1 MAEVPLKDRKR
12 TTKSLK
18 SWLDD
23 VASYERAFKEWEGRV
38 EKILKRYRDDPRA
51 GQKTWTS
58 AKFNI
63 LWSNVQTLSAAT
75 FARLPKPAVSRSF
88 RDSDPVGRVAAL
100 ILERGLDYHVQHY
113 PEYKTAL
120 KSDVMDRFLGGR
132 GTAWARYEPHF
143 KAAPEQ
149 PSDGDQITEDVD
161 TPDEELDYEC
171 VAIDYVHYKDFGHSV
186 ARSWEEVNRVWRKV
200 YMTREALVERFGED
214 IAKIVPMDAD
224 PREATPDKKYG
235 VEDAIDR
242 ATIYE
247 GWDKSTREAVW
258 FSKAA
263 KDFLDRKDD
272 PLGLEDVFPCPKPLF
287 ATLTNDSLVPVPD
300 FVIYQDQANELDI
313 LADRIDGLVKALK
326 VAGGYDASV
335 PELARIFTEAENG
348 TLIPI
353 KNWAAFAEKKGLEG
367 TVSLIDLDPIA
378 RALKE
383 AYIAFEAVKA
393 QVYELTGISD
403 IIRGQSVASETA
415 TAQQIKSQY
424 ASLRLKQYQEE
435 VGQFATE
442 LLRIMAQIM
451 CRKFSPQT
459 IATVGGAE
467 QLAPVDQPLV
477 GQALALLVGTER
489 MQDPE
494 ATPGPNPIRQFRIEI
509 AADSLI
515 YLDEQQEKE
524 SRIEFLGAVGGYLK
538 NVAQAVGTMRP
549 DMAGVLVPLL
559 MDMMKFGVT
568 GYRVGKTIEGSFDQ
582 VAEQLKVMA
591 AQPPQ
596 QGADPTVEAE
606 KLKQE
611 GETQRLQQELAA
623 KDKMHQR
630 EMAMKDEQNQ
640 RELGIKDQ
648 QHQREVASKDT
659 MHQREQENAALQ
671 SARDADNDRNLG
683 EKKIEASAKPTTQ
696 VQVDAAGD
704 LAKVGEIMTQMMQGM
719 MQANQESQKM
729 LAQGMATLAHA
740 AQTMAQ
746 AAVAEKQVT
755 KRDANGRVLS
765 MAPMMPSGNAQ

>member
-1 MAEVPLKDRKR
+1 MKISDRKR
-12 TTKSLK
+12 VTSELK

-23 VASYERAFKEWEGRV
+23 VASYERAFKDWEGRV
-38 EKILKRYRDDPRA
+38 EKILKRYRDDPRS
-51 GQKTWTS
+51 GQKQWTQ

-100 ILERGLDYHVQHY
+100 ILERGLDYHVNHY

-143 KAAPEQ
+143 RAASDQ
-149 PSDGDQITEDVD
+149 PVDGDQVTEDVD

-171 VAIDYVHYKDFGHSV
+171 VAVDYVHYKDFGHSV

-200 YMTREALVERFGED
+200 YMTKEALIERFGEET
-214 IAKIVPMDAD
+214 AKAIPMDAD
-224 PREATPDKKYG
+224 PREQAPDKKYG
-235 VEDAIDR
+235 AEDAIDR

-247 GWDKSTREAVW
+247 GWDKATREAVW
-258 FSKAA
+258 FSKSV
-263 KDFLDRKDD
+263 KDFLDRKPD

-287 ATLTNDSLVPVPD
+287 ATLTNDSLIPVPD

-378 RALKE
+378 RALQE
-383 AYIAFEAVKA
+383 AYTAFEAVKQ

-435 VGQFATE
+435 VSQFATE

-459 IATVGGAE
+459 LATVGGAE

-477 GQALALLVGTER
+477 EQALALLVGPER

-494 ATPGPNPIRQFRIEI
+494 AQPGPNPLRQFRIEI

-515 YLDEQQEKE
+515 YLDEQNEKE

-538 NVAQAVGTMRP
+538 NVAGAVSTMRP

-582 VAEQLKVMA
+582 VAEQLKALA

-596 QGADPTVEAE
+596 QPQDPTIQVEQM
-606 KLKQE
+606 KQQ
-611 GETQRLQQELAA
+611 GETQRQEQELAA
-623 KDKMHQR
+623 QDQMNQR
-630 EMAMKDEQNQ
+630 ELAMKDEQHQ
-640 RELGIKDQ
+640 RELQAKD
-648 QHQREVASKDT
+648 V
-659 MHQREQENAALQ
+659 MHAREQENAALQ
-671 SARDADNDRNLG
+671 SARDADNDRSLG

-704 LAKVGEIMTQMMQGM
+704 LAKVGEIMTQMVQGM
-719 MQANQESQKM
+719 MQANSEAQKM
-729 LAQGMATLAHA
+729 LAQGMASLAHA

-755 KRDANGRVLS
+755 KRDANGRVLA
-765 MAPMMPSGNAQ
+765 MAPVMPSGSAQ

>member
-1 MAEVPLKDRKR
+1 MAEVALKDRKR
-12 TTKSLK
+12 TTSDLK

-23 VASYERAFKEWEGRV
+23 VASYERAFNEWEGRV
-38 EKILKRYRDDPRA
+38 EKILKRYRDDPRS
-51 GQKTWTS
+51 GKKTWTE

-88 RDSDPVGRVAAL
+88 KDSDPVGRVASL
-100 ILERGLDYHVQHY
+100 ILERGLDYHVNHY

-132 GTAWARYEPHF
+132 GTAWVRYEPHF
-143 KAAPEQ
+143 RAAPNQ
-149 PSDGDQITEDVD
+149 GVDGDQVTEDVD

-171 VAIDYVHYKDFGHSV
+171 VAVDYVHDKDFGHSV
-186 ARSWEEVNRVWRKV
+186 ARTWEEVNRVWRKV
-200 YMTREALVERFGED
+200 YMAREALVERFGEEK
-214 IAKIVPMDAD
+214 AKLIPMDAD
-224 PREATPDKKYG
+224 PRIAQPDKKYG
-235 VEDAIDR
+235 SEDAIDR
-242 ATIYE
+242 ATIFE
-247 GWDKSTREAVW
+247 GWDKGTREAVW
-258 FSKAA
+258 FSKSV
-263 KDFLDRKDD
+263 KDFLDRKPD

-287 ATLTNDSLVPVPD
+287 STLTSDSLVPVPD

-348 TLIPI
+348 TLIPV
-353 KNWAAFAEKKGLEG
+353 KNWASFAEKNGLDG
-367 TVSLIDLDPIA
+367 SISLIDLDPIA

-383 AYIAFEAVKA
+383 AYIAFEAVKG

-403 IIRGQSVASETA
+403 IVRGMSVASETA
-415 TAQQIKSQY
+415 TAQQLKSQY
-424 ASLRLKQYQEE
+424 ASLRLKGYQDE
-435 VGQFATE
+435 VSQFATE
-442 LLRIMAQIM
+442 ILRIMAQVM

-459 IATVGGAE
+459 LAIVGGAE
-467 QLAPVDQPLV
+467 QLSDVDKPLV
-477 GQALALLVGTER
+477 PQALALLVGPER
-489 MQDPE
+489 LQDPE
-494 ATPGPNPIRQFRIEI
+494 AEPGPNPLRQFRIEI

-515 YLDEQQEKE
+515 YLDEEQEKT
-524 SRIEFLGAVGGYLK
+524 SRIEFLGAVGGYLR
-538 NVAQAVGTMRP
+538 NVADAVGTMRP
-549 DMAGVLVPLL
+549 DMAGVLIPLL

-582 VAEQLKVMA
+582 VAEQLKQLA
-591 AQPPQ
+591 ANPPQ

-606 KLKQE
+606 RMKQD

-623 KDKMHQR
+623 KDQMHQR
-630 EMAMKDEQNQ
+630 EMAMKDQQSQ
-640 RELGIKDQ
+640 RELMMKDQ
-648 QHQREVASKDT
+648 QHQRDIQAQSE
-659 MHQREQENAALQ
+659 MHEREQNNKAVEG
-671 SARDADNDRNLG
+671 ARKVDLDRELG
-683 EKKIEASAKPTTQ
+683 EKKIEASSKPTTN

-729 LAQGMATLAHA
+729 LAQGMQALAHA

-765 MAPMMPSGNAQ
+765 MAPMMGVRQS